1 LIHLGSIGKTSI
13 DVDISFLFVAA
24 LWVANE
30 YQNEKDLKVALL
42 WAPVLLISVLLH
54 ELAHAAMIAAF
65 GYGSSQIVLS
75 GMGGVTY
82 NRRRARPWHDLLISV
97 AGPASSF
104 LLAFVAYYLFNTV
117 PLLRHDAMLVRFM
130 PILIWANYKWGLFNL
145 IPVSPLDG
153 GHVVR
158 NFFRMFLRERTAFV
172 ISVWI
177 ALIVGVALVLL
188 GIRSGQFFI
197 ALLLGWF
204 VYMNFQQWQYFRTHG
219 FPGD

>member
-1 LIHLGSIGKTSI
+1 MIHLGSIGKTPI
-13 DVDISFLFVAA
+13 DVDVSFLFVAA

-42 WAPVLLISVLLH
+42 WAPVLFISVLLH

-82 NRRRARPWHDLLISV
+82 NRRHARPWHDLVISV

-104 LLAFVAYYLFNTV
+104 LLAFVAYYFFNTV
-117 PLLRHDAMLVRFM
+117 PFLRQDPMLFRFM
-130 PILIWANYKWGLFNL
+130 PILIWANLGWGIFNL

-153 GHVVR
+153 GHAVR

-177 ALIVGVALVLL
+177 ALIVGVIVVLIL
-188 GIRSGQFFI
+188 IRSGQFFI
-197 ALLLGWF
+197 ALLLGWY